1 MADLDALIE
10 RFLTH
15 LRSNRSAHTVR
26 SYASDL
32 AQFAVTTEGAVD
44 FSLDTLRRYL
54 RTHGRTPITRARKLS
69 SLRSFVRFLR
79 STGDL
84 SHDPTEPLEAPIRR
98 RRLPKAIS
106 QLQASELLDQEG
118 STQTPLRDRA
128 ILELMYS
135 AGLRASEVVG
145 VNIRDLD
152 LVNCSL
158 RVVGKGS
165 KERATLFGK
174 TCAEGLADYFV
185 KERARSDDP
194 VDPAFTNRN
203 GQRLTTRT
211 VQNIVKR
218 WALRAGLPPDVSPH
232 TLRHSFA
239 THLLDGGAD
248 LKSVQQLLGHESLAT
263 TQIYTHLSI
272 ERLKETVDKMHPR
285 RS

>member
-1 MADLDALIE
+1 
-10 RFLTH
+10 
-15 LRSNRSAHTVR
+15 
-26 SYASDL
+26 
-32 AQFAVTTEGAVD
+32 
-44 FSLDTLRRYL
+44 
-54 RTHGRTPITRARKLS
+54 
-69 SLRSFVRFLR
+69 
-79 STGDL
+79 
-84 SHDPTEPLEAPIRR
+84 
-98 RRLPKAIS
+98 
-106 QLQASELLDQEG
+106 
-118 STQTPLRDRA
+118 
-128 ILELMYS
+128 MYS

-158 RVVGKGS
+158 RVFGKGN
-165 KERATLFGK
+165 KERVTLFGK
-174 TCAEGLADYFV
+174 TCAEGLSHYFAA
-185 KERARSDDP
+185 ERARSSDP
-194 VDPAFTNRN
+194 SDPAFTNRN

-218 WALRAGLPPDVSPH
+218 WAVRAGLPPDVSPH

-285 RS
+285 SS